1 MYLNAHCRAI
11 FMSDLHRSNA
21 ITAPALRSAQISWS
35 TKQLEQSSVV
45 SRPKVDTD
53 NRYER
58 LQKMLRNIPI
68 VQWWNS
74 RGEKVETRTSE
85 QKLEINYCFI
95 LSRWR
100 IVRKLLTFSNFTTT
114 TSTGSREQHRMPPS
128 ISIQHFMIRGRNI

>member
-1 MYLNAHCRAI
+1 MKEETN
-11 FMSDLHRSNA
+11 
-21 ITAPALRSAQISWS
+21 TALALRSAQISWS

-85 QKLEINYCFI
+85 QKLEINYCFK

-114 TSTGSREQHRMPPS
+114 TSTGSRE
-128 ISIQHFMIRGRNI
+128 